1 MPQVAILGP
10 RDAVLGLKASGVRAF
25 VADNPAEAREALSR
39 VLEGGYAVLFVT
51 ESAYRMVQEEMHPI
65 QERNLPIV
73 SILTDVRNPQG
84 IGRSLLKR
92 YVERAVGTELA
103 FKGEE

>member
-10 RDAVLGLKASGVRAF
+10 RDAVLGLKASGIRAF
-25 VADNPAEAREALSR
+25 VADNPLEAQEALSR
-39 VLEGGYAVLFVT
+39 ILEGGYAFIFVT
-51 ESAYRMVQEEMHPI
+51 ESAYRMIEEEVRRI
-65 QERNLPIV
+65 QEKNLPIV